1 MSSTKTQ
8 PEIKEPNAI
17 VRYYRETRGELNKVV
32 WPTRQEALNLT
43 AIVLGVI
50 VVGSIFLGT
59 FDYLFGEL
67 IRVLLSMRAG

>member
-1 MSSTKTQ
+1 MSSTKAQ
-8 PEIKEPNAI
+8 PEIKEPNAA
-17 VRYYRETRGELNKVV
+17 VRYYRETLGELRKVV

-50 VVGSIFLGT
+50 VVGSLFLGA

>member
-1 MSSTKTQ
+1 MSTTKAQ

-50 VVGSIFLGT
+50 VVGSLFLGS